1 MVQGMAFLSKKGFNP
16 QNQVNR
22 KQVWEAQQQSKLDK
36 ERIRQREEQ
45 LRREREDEE
54 LCAAR
59 HNGDGSQAQLRFM
72 YDAPPGLKKV
82 VDASNH
88 HDEEEKK
95 VKTDKSTVKDLSQ
108 VQPGDDAA
116 AAAFR
121 RMLAASSTSRN
132 PADPISEQSGCQG
145 DDSEE
150 QPLRFAP
157 VLQGSTLDR
166 DSGKPT
172 DARSALEKAVGRKD
186 RGSALTLEE
195 QIARF
200 PQLKNAPMA
209 KGMSATDVNVSFK
222 PLGAQV
228 RNVKCLACG
237 VWGHSRG
244 DRECR
249 MTGWDPFSARPLETT
264 AISSSMKI
272 TKSEIS
278 SQQHARE
285 TNHDD
290 RRSNESD
297 DDSSSRSSSSSSDFS
312 SRARRKR
319 KHRSKRKKKNV
330 TSDRKRKK
338 RRRSRSPSSKRRKK
352 SDRDRTTRTP

>member
-1 MVQGMAFLSKKGFNP
+1 MAFLSKKGFNP

-22 KQVWEAQQQSKLDK
+22 KQVWEAQQQSNLDK

-72 YDAPPGLKKV
+72 YDAPPGLKK
-82 VDASNH
+82 DNESSNQPI
-88 HDEEEKK
+88 EEEKVQT
-95 VKTDKSTVKDLSQ
+95 VKAPVKDLSQ

-121 RMLAASSTSRN
+121 RMLAASTTSTD
-132 PADPISEQSGCQG
+132 ADPNSEQNGTQG
-145 DDSEE
+145 EE
-150 QPLRFAP
+150 SDEQQLRFAP
-157 VLQGSTLDR
+157 VLQGSTLER
-166 DSGKPT
+166 ESGKPNDT
-172 DARSALEKAVGRKD
+172 RSALEKAVGRKD

-249 MTGWDPFSARPLETT
+249 MTGWDPFSARPLET
-264 AISSSMKI
+264 APLASSIKI
-272 TKSEIS
+272 TKSKS
-278 SQQHARE
+278 SSKQH
-285 TNHDD
+285 D
-290 RRSNESD
+290 RDNRRDEKRSNESD
-297 DDSSSRSSSSSSDFS
+297 DDSSSRSSSSSSDDS

-319 KHRSKRKKKNV
+319 KHRSKHKKKKDS
-330 TSDRKRKK
+330 SDRKRKK
-338 RRRSRSPSSKRRKK
+338 RHRSRSPSAPSKRRKK
-352 SDRDRTTRTP
+352 KRSRQED